1 MSQVLIVL
9 ALLAGYAL
17 FLLIKPEKAC
27 RRCSG
32 WGARGKRRT
41 YCTRC
46 SGTGKRFRLGAR
58 LVHRGAAAAY
68 RYARTRKLKE
78 N

>member
-1 MSQVLIVL
+1 MTQVLLVL
-9 ALLAGYAL
+9 GATAGYAV
-17 FLLIKPEKAC
+17 FLLVRPEKTC

-41 YCTRC
+41 YCSRC
-46 SGTGKRFRLGAR
+46 QGTGKRFRLSAR
-58 LVHRGAAAAY
+58 LVHRGAAGAY